1 MSINVQPVLPQPT
14 TPKTGAV
21 PHRFTLAEF
30 SQAWKGF
37 LHRTMVG
44 AELLDGV
51 IFEMPEDGYST
62 IRWNAALNRW
72 LVASLGDTFVI
83 VPDKTLKLA
92 EYWAPKPDFYVFDAA
107 LNEDEV
113 NATNVLLVIEVSDT
127 TLNQDLRRKMSGYEK
142 AGVRDLWVVDVNA
155 RSVIVHR
162 LSDAGRYGAPQIV
175 TFDEAVSARLI
186 PGLTLKLSDL
196 PRLS

>member
-1 MSINVQPVLPQPT
+1 MSINVQPVFPQPT

-107 LNEDEV
+107 LNEEEV
-113 NATNVLLVIEVSDT
+113 NATTVLLVIEVSDT

-142 AGVRDLWVVDVNA
+142 AGVRDLWIVDVNA

-162 LSDAGRYGAPQIV
+162 LNDAGRYGAPQTV
-175 TFDEAVSARLI
+175 AFDEAVSARLI